1 MSDKKFSGK
10 CLCGSIHYTVNGD
23 LLGVINCHCSM
34 CRRWHGNFAAY
45 AVAQLADFKI
55 TRGADKLKWYAS
67 SEKVKRGYCP
77 ECGSSLFKDNG
88 DGEKMVLAVGALDA
102 PTDLKFMKNI
112 HEDGKGDY
120 YDLPGA

>member
-1 MSDKKFSGK
+1 
-10 CLCGSIHYTVNGD
+10 
-23 LLGVINCHCSM
+23 M

-55 TRGADKLKWYAS
+55 TQGTDKLKWYAS
-67 SEKVKRGYCP
+67 SEKVKRGYCV

-88 DGEKMVLAVGALDA
+88 DGEKLVLAVGALDA
-102 PTDLKFMKNI
+102 PTGLKFMKNI

-120 YDLPGA
+120 YELPAF